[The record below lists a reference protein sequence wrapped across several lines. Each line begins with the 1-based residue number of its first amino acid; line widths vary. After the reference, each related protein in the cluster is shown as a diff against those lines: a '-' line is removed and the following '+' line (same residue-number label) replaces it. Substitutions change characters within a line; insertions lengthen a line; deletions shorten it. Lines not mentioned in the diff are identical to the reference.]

1 MIDPPHG
8 QRPRPTVLCI
18 LDGWALN
25 PRTTQNAVAQ
35 AHTPTMDRLWRSV
48 PHARLLT
55 HGGDVGLP
63 PEQMGNSE
71 VGHMNLGAGRVVMQE
86 LPRIDA
92 TIAAGELGEAKALV
106 DLIARLRATGGTAH
120 LLGLLSPGGVHAHQ
134 RHMAALA
141 DVLRD
146 AGVPVVVHAFTDG
159 RDTPPMSGADAL
171 RRFRRDAPHARIG
184 TVIGRYFAM
193 DRDERWHRV
202 EAAYQAMVD
211 AHGTATAADPEDA
224 ITAAHKA
231 GTGDEF
237 VPPTVVDGYT
247 GMADGDGLIMAN
259 FRTDRVREILAALVD
274 PDFDGFVRKRT
285 VDFAATAGMVAFSD
299 HLAPMIPAIFPPEHP
314 KDVFG
319 EVVAEHG
326 LTQLRIA
333 ETEKYPHVTFFFNG
347 GSETVFPGEDRV
359 LIPSPRVATYD
370 QQPEMSADAVTDA
383 LVDAIDRAR
392 YDVIVVNYAN
402 GDMVGHTG
410 DMAAAMAAVSTV
422 DRCLGR
428 LVDAVERAGG
438 AMVVTADHGN
448 ADQMRDPGTGEPHTA
463 HTTFP
468 VPILAVG
475 APPGTAL
482 ADGRLADVAPTMLA
496 LMGLAQP
503 AAMTGRCLLTA
514 DATGLEAADR
524 RVSA

>member
-1 MIDPPHG
+1 
-8 QRPRPTVLCI
+8 
-18 LDGWALN
+18 
-25 PRTTQNAVAQ
+25 
-35 AHTPTMDRLWRSV
+35 
-48 PHARLLT
+48 
-55 HGGDVGLP
+55 
-63 PEQMGNSE
+63 
-71 VGHMNLGAGRVVMQE
+71 
-86 LPRIDA
+86 
-92 TIAAGELGEAKALV
+92 
-106 DLIARLRATGGTAH
+106 
-120 LLGLLSPGGVHAHQ
+120 
-134 RHMAALA
+134 MAALA
-141 DVLRD
+141 DVLHD

-193 DRDERWHRV
+193 DRDDRWNRV
-202 EAAYQAMVD
+202 EAAYHTLVD
-211 AHGTATAADPEDA
+211 ADGAATAADPEDA
-224 ITAAHKA
+224 VIAAHKA

-237 VPPTVVDGYT
+237 VPPTVVEGYT
-247 GMADGDGLIMAN
+247 GMADGDGLVMAN
-259 FRTDRVREILAALVD
+259 FRTDRVREILEALVD
-274 PDFDGFVRKRT
+274 PGFGGFRRART

-314 KDVFG
+314 QDVFG
-319 EVVAEHG
+319 EVVARHG
-326 LTQLRIA
+326 LSQLRIA

-347 GSETVFPGEDRV
+347 GTETVFPGEERI

-370 QQPEMSADAVTDA
+370 QQPGMAADAVTDA
-383 LVDAIDRAR
+383 LVDAIDQDR

-410 DMAAAMAAVSTV
+410 DMAAAVAAVTTV

-463 HTTFP
+463 HTMYP
-468 VPILAVG
+468 VPIIAVG
-475 APPGTAL
+475 APPGMDL
-482 ADGRLADVAPTMLA
+482 ADGRLADVAPTLLT
-496 LMGLAQP
+496 LMGLDPP
-503 AAMTGRCLLTA
+503 AAMTGRSLLTA
-514 DATGLEAADR
+514 HAAGLEAADR